1 VSVPT
6 GLVVLLVFTILLVI
20 IENSVIMTINNISK
34 VQKRMYSIFQEIWFL
49 AGDMAQVAQYLPSK
63 SEALSLNPSTAKKK
77 KNLT

>member
-1 VSVPT
+1 
-6 GLVVLLVFTILLVI
+6 LLVFTILLVI